1 VTVGVRAGSR
11 GRPFTWLWAAYAVS
25 SFGTLLAFNAFG
37 VLAILLLHAGPAAV
51 SLLAAAGPAAGALLA
66 VPLGPWVE
74 PRRKRPVM
82 ITMDL
87 TRSVALASIPLA
99 YALGGLGYA
108 QLLVVSVVV
117 AAADITFQAASGAC
131 LKSLV
136 APADLLVA
144 NGRLEAT
151 RWTATALGPPLGGA
165 AIGVFGPMTTVLAD
179 AVSYVLS
186 AAGIRAIGRTP
197 PSAARPPAP
206 RAGELLDGWR
216 FILAHPALRA
226 LFANTVL
233 VNGLIMAPAP
243 LIAVLML
250 DELGFAPWEY
260 GLAFAA
266 PCLGGLVGA
275 RLARRVVARYGTGA
289 VLRVGGTLRACWPV
303 LLAFVGPGAGGL
315 ALVIAV
321 QFALVTCVGVFN
333 PVSATFRLALLP
345 ADRVTRT
352 LTAWQVTSRASMAAL
367 TAAWGLL
374 AAVAGP
380 RAAIAAAGVLLLA
393 TPLLLRGVF
402 RDDPGTPA
410 A

>member
-1 VTVGVRAGSR
+1 VTVGVRTGSL
-11 GRPFTWLWAAYAVS
+11 GRPFTFLWAAYAVS
-25 SFGTLLAFNAFG
+25 TLGTTLAFNAFG
-37 VLAILLLHAGPAAV
+37 VLAILVLHAGPAAV

-87 TRSVALASIPLA
+87 TRFAALASIPLA

-136 APADLLVA
+136 APGDLLVA

-151 RWTATALGPPLGGA
+151 TWTATALGPPLGGA
-165 AIGVFGPMTTVLAD
+165 AIGLFGPMTAVLAD

-186 AAGIRAIGRTP
+186 AAGIRAIGPTP
-197 PSAARPPAP
+197 PATTRAPAP
-206 RAGELLDGWR
+206 RPAELLDGWR

-243 LIAVLML
+243 LLAVLML
-250 DELGFAPWEY
+250 GELGFAPWEY

-266 PCLGGLVGA
+266 PCLGGLLGA
-275 RLARRVVARYGTGA
+275 RLSRRVVARYGTGA
-289 VLRVGGTLRACWPV
+289 VLRVAGTLRACWPV
-303 LLAFVGPGAGGL
+303 LLTFVGPGAGGL

-321 QFALVTCVGVFN
+321 QFALVTCIGVFN
-333 PVSATFRLALLP
+333 PVYATFRLAHLP
-345 ADRVTRT
+345 ADRVART
-352 LTAWQVTSRASMAAL
+352 LTAWQVTTRASVAAL

-374 AAVAGP
+374 AAVVGP
-380 RAAIAAAGVLLLA
+380 RAAIAAAGAALLA
-393 TPLLLRGVF
+393 TPLLLRRVF
-402 RDDPGTPA
+402 RDGPGTPPT
-410 A
+410 

>member
-1 VTVGVRAGSR
+1 VTVGVRAGSL

-25 SFGTLLAFNAFG
+25 TLGTFLAFNAFG
-37 VLAILLLHAGPAAV
+37 VLAILVLHAGPAAV

-87 TRSVALASIPLA
+87 TRFAALASIPLA

-131 LKSLV
+131 LKALV

-151 RWTATALGPPLGGA
+151 MWTATALGPPLGGA
-165 AIGVFGPMTTVLAD
+165 AIGMFGPMTTVLAD

-197 PSAARPPAP
+197 PATTRAPAP
-206 RAGELLDGWR
+206 RPGELLDGWR

-266 PCLGGLVGA
+266 PCLGGLLGA
-275 RLARRVVARYGTGA
+275 RLSRRVVARYGTGA
-289 VLRVGGTLRACWPV
+289 VLRVAGTLRACWPL
-303 LLAFVGPGAGGL
+303 LLAFVGPGAGGI

-333 PVSATFRLALLP
+333 PVYATFRLAHLP
-345 ADRVTRT
+345 ADRVART
-352 LTAWQVTSRASMAAL
+352 LTAWQVTSRASVAGL
-367 TAAWGLL
+367 TAAWGVL
-374 AAVAGP
+374 AAVVGP
-380 RAAIAAAGVLLLA
+380 RAAIAAAGAALLA
-393 TPLLLRGVF
+393 TPLLLRRVF
-402 RDDPGTPA
+402 RDDPGIPPP
-410 A
+410 